1 MRNWS
6 FPTTNSYEIEI
17 LLEFKK
23 IKEEEGQQEK
33 KKRGQQKDSNYDV
46 SPLQQTENQSQQ
58 NGRSL

>member
-6 FPTTNSYEIEI
+6 FSTTNSYEIEI

-46 SPLQQTENQSQQ
+46 SPLQQTEHQSQQ